1 MNGRETNRVCS
12 SGSGRAGTVLRSLV
26 GVALVCSVA
35 VAVGSGAPK
44 VRADGFDGFVIPQ
57 RGPQAPLR
65 GPVRTAD
72 VSVLV
77 PSTGPE
83 MASEQH
89 AEAGPAGD
97 VGAQNGEWTG
107 EWTGGQAWEV
117 GDGATCI
124 DGSGTEACFAGGD
137 ACGACGGAGCGTC
150 GHGAGLFQRLCGDA
164 CPRWVVQIDALMLWP
179 ANISSRPLLNSY
191 DPVTEVVGPVALD
204 ANQAQP
210 PMSSGPRVG
219 LIYNFNQCH
228 AIEGNYFQVRPFAGQ
243 AVSRPGF
250 VVEDNLAGNTFPFDT
265 DTVFDS
271 ATIFTRASIQSAE
284 INWRKREC
292 WCPITWLAGFRW
304 VEWDQQLH
312 LDSSSSGET
321 PVTSLFR
328 TDTTNTLYGGQLGMD
343 LGLWTGS
350 TFNVNGIGK
359 AGAFLNHAA
368 QASKYQDS
376 LGSFEAVRA
385 EADGIAFFG
394 ELGVNGSLQITP
406 WLAWRLGYSLF
417 WLSGVAVPANQL
429 AVTNLNLSN
438 PPSTAQISTDGSVL
452 LHGVTTGLEAR
463 W

>member
-12 SGSGRAGTVLRSLV
+12 SGTGRAGAVLRSLAGAALLC
-26 GVALVCSVA
+26 GVAA
-35 VAVGSGAPK
+35 TVGIGCDGTEA
-44 VRADGFDGFVIPQ
+44 RADGFDGFVIPQ
-57 RGPQAPLR
+57 RGSQA
-65 GPVRTAD
+65 PVRTAD

-77 PSTGPE
+77 PSTGPVI
-83 MASEQH
+83 APEQQ

-97 VGAQNGEWTG
+97 VEA
-107 EWTGGQAWEV
+107 WTGGQAWTDANGV
-117 GDGATCI
+117 TCL
-124 DGSGTEACFAGGD
+124 DGSGAGACSAGGH
-137 ACGACGGAGCGTC
+137 ACGACGGAGCGRC
-150 GHGAGLFQRLCGDA
+150 RHGAGLFQRLCGDA

-179 ANISSRPLLNSY
+179 ANIPSRPVMNAY
-191 DPVTEVVGPVALD
+191 DPVTDVVGPVALD

-210 PMSSGPRVG
+210 PMSAGPRVG

-243 AVSRPGF
+243 ATSRPGF
-250 VVEDNLAGNTFPFDT
+250 VVENNLAGNTFPFDT

-271 ATIFTRASIQSAE
+271 AAIFTRASIQSAE

-312 LDSSSSGET
+312 IDQQASGST
-321 PVTSLFR
+321 PFSSLFR
-328 TDTTNTLYGGQLGMD
+328 TDTINNLYGGQLGMD

-350 TFNVNGIGK
+350 RFNVNGIGK

-376 LGSFEAVRA
+376 LGSFEAVQA

-394 ELGVNGSLQITP
+394 ELGVNGSLQLTP
-406 WLAWRLGYSLF
+406 WLAWRMGYSLF

-429 AVTNLNLSN
+429 GVTNLNLNN
-438 PPSTAQISTDGSVL
+438 PPPTAQISTDGSVL